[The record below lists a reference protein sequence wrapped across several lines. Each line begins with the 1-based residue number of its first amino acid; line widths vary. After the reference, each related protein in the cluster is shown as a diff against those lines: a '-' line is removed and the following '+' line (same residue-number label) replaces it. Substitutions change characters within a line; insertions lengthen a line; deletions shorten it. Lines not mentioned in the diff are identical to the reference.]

1 MEITSDEERMVGNE
15 PTSLILTSQLGLPS
29 AFCDILI
36 GNREL
41 VEAFTK
47 TYQSR
52 QRARSAIEE
61 VKKASKVA
69 EEFQLTSKGAL
80 QIFIEVCL
88 RTWQQQQKLSG
99 LVMDTATKENF
110 IT

>member
-1 MEITSDEERMVGNE
+1 MESTLDEDITVGNK

-29 AFCDILI
+29 EFCEILL
-36 GNREL
+36 GNSDL
-41 VEAFTK
+41 VAAFTR

-52 QRARSAIEE
+52 QRARSAVEA
-61 VKKASKVA
+61 VKKASEVA
-69 EEFQLTSKGAL
+69 EELKLSSKGAL